1 MAAISLATEGVP
13 VPMGIRQTSAEHL
26 GGVVRV
32 SREGRGGRQDIMLSG
47 ILISS
52 LQVGSRCD
60 VGELWIACGVYWIA
74 LREVER
80 QRRRHIVRRT

>member
-32 SREGRGGRQDIMLSG
+32 SREGRGGSG
-47 ILISS
+47 GIV
-52 LQVGSRCD
+52 VGNVDYKPKLGIC
-60 VGELWIACGVYWIA
+60 W
-74 LREVER
+74 VER
-80 QRRRHIVRRT
+80 DVMW